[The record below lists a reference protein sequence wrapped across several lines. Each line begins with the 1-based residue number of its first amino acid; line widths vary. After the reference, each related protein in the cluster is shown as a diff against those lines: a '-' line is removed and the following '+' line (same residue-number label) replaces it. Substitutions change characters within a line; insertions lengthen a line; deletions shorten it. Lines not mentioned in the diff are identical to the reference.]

1 MEHGIRKFFLE
12 REQAI
17 DRGENSKNYTYVNI
31 ISKCLEAG
39 AKKKACWKRPW
50 EPLEAKRNVDSTI
63 LRVLIKYRR
72 NIGTGGRRASR
83 FVDFNLRKVVRRN
96 W

>member
-1 MEHGIRKFFLE
+1 MFGSKKEGVLE
-12 REQAI
+12 K
-17 DRGENSKNYTYVNI
+17 G
-31 ISKCLEAG
+31 
-39 AKKKACWKRPW
+39 
-50 EPLEAKRNVDSTI
+50 PLEAKRNVDSTI

-72 NIGTGGRRASR
+72 NIGTGGRRGSR